1 MEDFLGFVDLI
12 GRTIDGKYI
21 YRFDFTTDTD
31 VLWGEYFNVTPSGII
46 PDLQPDKNALS
57 RSGKIIFPREM
68 AIAKRNYCFSMQ
80 DCIDGIIP
88 LIFSEIDEE
97 TLELD
102 DKPFF
107 IRFGESFNNVE
118 EKLKKIGLEFFEIY
132 EVEKGD
138 STIIDNL
145 INSLD
150 SQEEENDNDEDDN
163 DFDDLDF

>member
-21 YRFDFTTDTD
+21 YRFDFTTDID

-68 AIAKRNYCFSMQ
+68 IIAKKNYCFSMQ

-88 LIFSEIDEE
+88 LIFSEIDEK
-97 TLELD
+97 TLKLD
-102 DKPFF
+102 EKPFF
-107 IRFGESFNNVE
+107 IKFGESFNEVK
-118 EKLKKIGLEFFEIY
+118 EKLNKVNLDFFELY
-132 EVEKGD
+132 EIEKGD
-138 STIIDNL
+138 NSAIDAL
-145 INSLD
+145 INDLESGN
-150 SQEEENDNDEDDN
+150 EEDDYN
-163 DFDDLDF
+163 EEDDLNF

>member
-68 AIAKRNYCFSMQ
+68 VIAKKNYCFSMQ

-102 DKPFF
+102 EKPFF
-107 IRFGESFNNVE
+107 IRFGESFNEVK
-118 EKLKKIGLEFFEIY
+118 EKLNKVNLDFFELY
-132 EVEKGD
+132 EIEKGD
-138 STIIDNL
+138 DSAIDAL
-145 INSLD
+145 INDL
-150 SQEEENDNDEDDN
+150 ETENEEDDYN
-163 DFDDLDF
+163 NEDDLDF

>member
-68 AIAKRNYCFSMQ
+68 VIAKKNYCFSMQ

-102 DKPFF
+102 EKPFF
-107 IRFGESFNNVE
+107 IRFGESFNEVK
-118 EKLKKIGLEFFEIY
+118 EKLDKVNLDFFELY
-132 EVEKGD
+132 EIEKGD
-138 STIIDNL
+138 DSAIDAL
-145 INSLD
+145 INDLEAEN
-150 SQEEENDNDEDDN
+150 EEDDYNDEDDLN
-163 DFDDLDF
+163 F

>member
-68 AIAKRNYCFSMQ
+68 VIAKKNYCFSMQ

-102 DKPFF
+102 EKPFF
-107 IRFGESFNNVE
+107 IRFGETFNEVK
-118 EKLKKIGLEFFEIY
+118 EKLNKVNLDFFELY
-132 EVEKGD
+132 EIEKGD
-138 STIIDNL
+138 DSAIDAL
-145 INSLD
+145 INDLGT
-150 SQEEENDNDEDDN
+150 ENEEDDYN
-163 DFDDLDF
+163 NEDDLDF

>member
-68 AIAKRNYCFSMQ
+68 AIAKKNYCFSMQ

-102 DKPFF
+102 EKPFY
-107 IRFGESFNNVE
+107 IRFGESFNEVKG
-118 EKLKKIGLEFFEIY
+118 KLDKVNLDFFELY
-132 EVEKGD
+132 EIEKGD
-138 STIIDNL
+138 DSAIDAL
-145 INSLD
+145 INDLGT
-150 SQEEENDNDEDDN
+150 ENEEDDYN
-163 DFDDLDF
+163 NEDELDF

>member
-68 AIAKRNYCFSMQ
+68 VIAKKNYCFSMQ
-80 DCIDGIIP
+80 DCIDGIVP

-102 DKPFF
+102 EKPFY
-107 IRFGESFNNVE
+107 IRFGESFNEVK
-118 EKLKKIGLEFFEIY
+118 EKLDKVNLDFFELY
-132 EVEKGD
+132 EIEKGD
-138 STIIDNL
+138 DSAIDAL
-145 INSLD
+145 INDLETEN
-150 SQEEENDNDEDDN
+150 EEDVYNNE
-163 DFDDLDF
+163 DDLDF

>member
-102 DKPFF
+102 EKPFY
-107 IRFGESFNNVE
+107 IRFGESFNEVK
-118 EKLKKIGLEFFEIY
+118 EKLDKVNLDFFELY
-132 EVEKGD
+132 EIEKGD
-138 STIIDNL
+138 DSAIDAL
-145 INSLD
+145 INDL
-150 SQEEENDNDEDDN
+150 ETENEEDDYN
-163 DFDDLDF
+163 NEDDLDF

>member
-12 GRTIDGKYI
+12 GRTIDGRYI
-21 YRFDFTTDTD
+21 YRFDFTTDID

-68 AIAKRNYCFSMQ
+68 VIAKKNYCFSMQ

-102 DKPFF
+102 EKPFF
-107 IRFGESFNNVE
+107 IKFGESFNDVQ
-118 EKLKKIGLEFFEIY
+118 EKIEKVGLEFFELY
-132 EVEKGD
+132 EIEKGD
-138 STIIDNL
+138 DSAIDAL
-145 INSLD
+145 INDLD
-150 SQEEENDNDEDDN
+150 SDYENNEDDE
-163 DFDDLDF
+163 LDF